1 LVAGAAAFTLAVPD
15 RRFDA
20 GDLLTSTDWVNSQW
34 LYFYPVFKRLQA
46 MSVLLNSQTSV
57 QPSRQSSSRRCIVIL
72 GTGGTI
78 AGLSTS
84 ASDNIG
90 YTAAQVSVDQLVAA
104 IPSLTD
110 AGPLVTEQV
119 AQIDSKD
126 MSFGVWAQLAAR
138 VGHYLAREDVGA
150 IVITHGTDT
159 IEETAFFLQSVCQPE
174 KPVVLTCAMRPASAL
189 VPDGPQNVI
198 DALAVARHPGA
209 SGVTVVCAGTI
220 HSAMEVQK
228 VHTYQLDA
236 FSSGDGGP
244 LGFIEEGRLRLIRN
258 WPLAQ
263 VIPAQAAMKKIALL
277 ANPADWPRVEI
288 VMNHA
293 GASGLVVDAL
303 VAQGAKGLVVACTG
317 NGTLHHDL
325 EAALLQ
331 AQAGGVRVVRAT
343 RCVNGRVLPK
353 PGDLLPDSEG
363 LSPVKARVAL
373 MLELLNAPSSAPVTP
388 H

>member
-1 LVAGAAAFTLAVPD
+1 MIVVPP
-15 RRFDA
+15 
-20 GDLLTSTDWVNSQW
+20 SQS
-34 LYFYPVFKRLQA
+34 
-46 MSVLLNSQTSV
+46 SVDTAR
-57 QPSRQSSSRRCIVIL
+57 QPSSSKCVVIL

-78 AGLSTS
+78 AGLSAS

-90 YTAAQVSVDQLVAA
+90 YTAAQVGVDRLVAA

-110 AGPLVTEQV
+110 AGPVLTEQV
-119 AQIDSKD
+119 AQLNSKD
-126 MSFGVWAQLAAR
+126 MSFVVWAQLAAR
-138 VGHYLAREDVGA
+138 VGHYLARDDVGA

-159 IEETAFFLQSVCQPE
+159 IEETAFFLQSVCQPT

-198 DALAVARHPGA
+198 DALAVARHHGA

-220 HSAMEVQK
+220 HSSIEVQK
-228 VHTYQLDA
+228 VHTYRLDA

-244 LGFIEEGRLRLIRN
+244 LGFIEEGKLRLKRD
-258 WPLAQ
+258 WPVSQILRGRE
-263 VIPAQAAMKKIALL
+263 AMKKIATL
-277 ANPADWPRVEI
+277 ASLADWPRVEI
-288 VMNHA
+288 VMNYA

-303 VAQGAKGLVVACTG
+303 VAQGVQGLVVASTG

-325 EAALLQ
+325 EAALVQ

-353 PGDLLPDSEG
+353 PGDLLPDSNG
-363 LSPVKARVAL
+363 LSPVKARVGL
-373 MLELLNAPSSAPVTP
+373 VLELLTEASSAPTSSA
-388 H
+388 